1 MNIKNIKFL
10 LIFCCCVISIS
21 KTIAQQPTVIKIKKE
36 SNLVKAVFDNTEF
49 KLVVMDRFGNP
60 KDNKIASY
68 KLYIKTKK
76 DTKEFKGYS
85 NSLSP
90 EMINYLNKLKKA
102 AKLFFTEINVEEED
116 SHFTKLPDVIEQWFP
131 NCQNCK

>member
-1 MNIKNIKFL
+1 MFKLLKIVI
-10 LIFCCCVISIS
+10 LIFALIQVSS
-21 KTIAQQPTVIKIKKE
+21 LFAQQPTVIKIKKE

>member
-1 MNIKNIKFL
+1 
-10 LIFCCCVISIS
+10 
-21 KTIAQQPTVIKIKKE
+21 
-36 SNLVKAVFDNTEF
+36 
-49 KLVVMDRFGNP
+49 MDRFGNP

>member
-10 LIFCCCVISIS
+10 LIFFCCVISIS

>member
-1 MNIKNIKFL
+1 MFKLLKIVI
-10 LIFCCCVISIS
+10 LIFALIQVSS
-21 KTIAQQPTVIKIKKE
+21 LFAQQPTVIKIKKE

-90 EMINYLNKLKKA
+90 EMINYLNKLKNT

>member
-1 MNIKNIKFL
+1 MNNFFK
-10 LIFCCCVISIS
+10 IFFFIYVVIRANDVS
-21 KTIAQQPTVIKIKKE
+21 AQQPTVIKIKKE

-76 DTKEFKGYS
+76 DTKEFTGYS
-85 NSLSP
+85 NTLSA
-90 EMINYLNKLKKA
+90 EMISYLNKLKKA
-102 AKLFFTEINVEEED
+102 AKLFFTEINVEED
-116 SHFTKLPDVIEQWFP
+116 DAHLTKLPDVIEQWFP

>member
-1 MNIKNIKFL
+1 MNIKGAKILF
-10 LIFCCCVISIS
+10 IFFCCFISTNKIV
-21 KTIAQQPTVIKIKKE
+21 AQQPTVIKVKKE

-68 KLYIKTKK
+68 KLYIKSKK
-76 DTKEFKGYS
+76 DTKEFTGY
-85 NSLSP
+85 NNTLSA
-90 EMINYLNKLKKA
+90 EMISYLNKLKKA
-102 AKLFFTEINVEEED
+102 AKLFFTEINVEED
-116 SHFTKLPDVIEQWFP
+116 DAHLTKLPDVIEQWFP